1 VPASRI
7 VLVDLGPDLTSLV
20 RTATARTRDLM
31 VVGEETE
38 EVQVLMHA
46 AKADVVII
54 GRAGEAAAA
63 MAERLIDENSAVAV
77 ITVDATV
84 ERGRIYR
91 QRLCVEDV
99 AFVSAAD
106 LVEMARRIRSE
117 TGRWTPETPAR
128 ASIHKGRES

>member
-1 VPASRI
+1 MPTTRI

-20 RTATARTRDLM
+20 RTMTARSRDLM

-38 EVQVLMHA
+38 EVQVLVHA

-63 MAERLIDENSAVAV
+63 MAERLIDENPAVAV
-77 ITVDATV
+77 IAVDATV

-91 QRLCVEDV
+91 QRLCVENV
-99 AFVSAAD
+99 ALVSAAD
-106 LVEMARRIRSE
+106 LVEVARRIRSE
-117 TGRWTPETPAR
+117 AGRRTPETPSS
-128 ASIHKGRES
+128 SIHTQR